1 VRPREQLVDDLAD
14 AILDGTPID
23 WAAAESSAEGRARP
37 CVRQLRAVAAI
48 AELHR
53 SMPAI
58 ASTPALGSGSLLERN
73 GEHAIKHWAHL
84 RLLERIGRGAFGD
97 VYRAWDTRL
106 DREVALKLLPAG
118 RAPGAHD
125 AASSIIHEGQLLA
138 RVRHPNVVTIHGA
151 EQIGDQIGLWMEFVR
166 GHTLEQLLER
176 RTVLTATEAVDIGLE
191 VCRAVSA
198 VHSAGLLHRDIKAHN
213 VMRAEDGRIVLMDFG
228 TGRELNDNGRS
239 DLAGTPLY
247 LAPEVLQ
254 GQPATV
260 RSDLYSLGVLL
271 YHLVTGSYPVHAP
284 KVGEIRRAH
293 ESGERTPV
301 QTARHDV
308 PSKLARIIERAVDPQ
323 PERRYQ
329 SAEALR
335 GDLATLKPRARL
347 VRLAYA
353 AGVAAVLVLVGGVAW
368 EVRGRHVGSSSTPSA
383 LLASFARVNLP
394 SGATV
399 SPTSQPI
406 IAVLPLKRL
415 STEPESDAFV
425 DGLTDE
431 IIRNLAGIQGLQVRS
446 RTSSFAFKDRPRN
459 LREVGEQLG
468 ANLVL
473 EGSVLRSGNKL
484 RINAQLF
491 QVAGEVPLWAER
503 FDRDLESASDVFVVL
518 DEISRAI
525 VNKLRLRL
533 GRGQRRYDLDLETYE
548 RYLKARELVA
558 RRGATDPRKAMELF
572 EQIIATDPA
581 FAPAYAGLANAYT
594 WMSTVAPANGGI
606 PFETAYS
613 MMRPAAVTAVQLDP
627 LLAEA
632 HAAMGVVYSYE
643 RAWENSEKSFQK
655 AIDLNP
661 TLTQVYTNYSALT
674 LRPLGKFDDAEQL
687 MRAAMRSDPLSL
699 DVWREIGEL
708 QFTVGRY
715 EDAVA
720 TLERLRA
727 VDPEFFA
734 AKGFLARALA
744 FGGRVKEAMSLIEEG
759 EQAGKPVLPP
769 HYLAHVYV
777 KAGRREEAEKLVP
790 VKGSPYSEMIV
801 YAALGD
807 IDRAFDALERA
818 AVREPQRVALGLS
831 YPEAAALR
839 SDPRFAA
846 FRKRFG
852 LP

>member
-1 VRPREQLVDDLAD
+1 MRPGKQLVDELAD
-14 AILDGTPID
+14 AMLDGTPID
-23 WAAAESSAEGRARP
+23 WAAAESSAEGCARSR
-37 CVRQLRAVAAI
+37 VRQLRVVAAI

-53 SMPAI
+53 SMPAM
-58 ASTPALGSGSLLERN
+58 ASSLSLRPGSLLERN
-73 GEHAIKHWAHL
+73 GEHAMAHWAHL

-118 RAPGAHD
+118 RAPGAH

-138 RVRHPNVVTIHGA
+138 RVRHPNVVTIYGA

-213 VMRAEDGRIVLMDFG
+213 VMRAEDGRILLMDFG
-228 TGRELNDNGRS
+228 TGRELSDDATS

-254 GQPATV
+254 EQPATV

-271 YHLVTGSYPVHAP
+271 YHLVTGSYPVHAA
-284 KVGEIRRAH
+284 KVGEIRRVH

-308 PSKLARIIERAVDPQ
+308 PSKLARIIDRAVDPQ

-329 SAEALR
+329 SAEGLR
-335 GDLATLKPRARL
+335 GDLAALNPRARL

-353 AGVAAVLVLVGGVAW
+353 AGMAAVLVLVGVVAW
-368 EVRGRHVGSSSTPSA
+368 GVRGGHVGSSSTPSA
-383 LLASFARVNLP
+383 LLASFAGVNRP

-399 SPTSQPI
+399 SPSQPI
-406 IAVLPLKRL
+406 IAVLPLKSL
-415 STEPESDAFV
+415 STEPESDVFV

-431 IIRNLAGIQGLQVRS
+431 VIRNLAGIQGLQVRS

-473 EGSVLRSGNKL
+473 DGSVLRSGNKL

-491 QVAGEVPLWAER
+491 QVPGEVPLWAER
-503 FDRDLESASDVFVVL
+503 FDRDLDSASDVFVVL

-548 RYLKARELVA
+548 RYLKARELAA
-558 RRGATDPRKAMELF
+558 RRGVTDPRKAVELF
-572 EQIIATDPA
+572 EQVIATDPA
-581 FAPAYAGLANAYT
+581 FAPAYAGLANAYS

-613 MMRPAAVTAVQLDP
+613 MMRTAAVTAVQLDP

-643 RAWENSEKSFQK
+643 RAWDNSEKSFRK

-674 LRPLGKFDDAEQL
+674 LRPLRKFDAAEQL

-801 YAALGD
+801 DAALGD

-839 SDPRFAA
+839 NDPRFAA